1 MGTDYRRSA
10 YLGYQS
16 RGEVRG
22 RHSETRM
29 QRDMGTVDKGKDAGE
44 RVIAP
49 TRRPDGSLRKEI
61 RIRAGY
67 TPQDEVAIYQSKA
80 ALV

>member
-1 MGTDYRRSA
+1 
-10 YLGYQS
+10 
-16 RGEVRG
+16 
-22 RHSETRM
+22 M
-29 QRDMGTVDKGKDAGE
+29 QRDTGTVDKGKDVGQ